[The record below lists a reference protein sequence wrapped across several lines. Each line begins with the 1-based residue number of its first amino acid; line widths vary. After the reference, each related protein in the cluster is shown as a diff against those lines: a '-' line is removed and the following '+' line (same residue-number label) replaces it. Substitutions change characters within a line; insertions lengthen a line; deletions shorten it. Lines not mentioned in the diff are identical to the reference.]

1 MQGNIQAI
9 PSAVTPA
16 MQMAGRVYSHAE
28 KMRVISGI
36 IVCILLAAL
45 DQTVVL
51 PAIPQMAANLGG
63 ATHLSWVVSAYLLT
77 TTATT
82 PIYGKLSDQLGRRAV
97 LIPAIMLFLLASVLC
112 ALADSVPMLIAGR
125 ALQGV
130 GGGALMAVSQAAVAD
145 VIPPRER
152 GKYQGWFAGVWGF
165 ASVAGPVAGGVMV
178 QHLSWRWI
186 FWANIPVGIVAMVL
200 CIRGL
205 TGITAKGTRSKI
217 DYEGAALLLVSV
229 SAILGAL
236 STGGV
241 DFAWVSAPI
250 IGLVIVSVVTFAI
263 LARQQRR
270 AADPLFPAALM
281 GKAGFRAIISI
292 SFLNAAA
299 MFGAIFLLPLLLQ
312 GPLHASAA
320 ISGLAIMPFLATTTI
335 GAFTAGQIVQR
346 TGKPREVMVTGMGGS
361 VVTFII
367 MALLPVGSGLYG
379 FVGVSAL
386 FGFGIG
392 AVMPTSLVTAQSQS
406 GPRDFGASTGIL
418 LLLRALG
425 GAFGATMAGAVL
437 AICGNNIVNG
447 ARLGFGVCAVMLALA
462 TYVALRMENL
472 LLRSTIDAA
481 PAAPEH

>member
-1 MQGNIQAI
+1 LVQSNIQAI
-9 PSAVTPA
+9 PASVTPA
-16 MQMAGRVYSHAE
+16 MQSAGRVYGHAD

-97 LIPAIMLFLLASVLC
+97 LVPAIALFLLASVLC
-112 ALADSVPMLIAGR
+112 ALAGSVPMLIAGR

-130 GGGALMAVSQAAVAD
+130 GGGALLSVSQAAVAD

-152 GKYQGWFAGVWGF
+152 GKYQGWFAAVWGF
-165 ASVAGPVAGGVMV
+165 ASVAGPVAGGFVV

-186 FWANIPVGIVAMVL
+186 FWANIPVGMAAMVM

-217 DYEGAALLLVSV
+217 DYAGAALLLVSV
-229 SAILGAL
+229 SAILVAL

-241 DFAWVSAPI
+241 DFAWVSAPV
-250 IGLVIVSVVTFAI
+250 IGLTIISLAAFVSLTQ
-263 LARQQRR
+263 QQRR

-281 GKAGFRAIISI
+281 DKAGFRAILAIA
-292 SFLNAAA
+292 FLNAAA

-335 GAFTAGQIVQR
+335 GAFTAGQIIRR
-346 TGKPREVMVTGMGGS
+346 TAMPRQVMAAGMSGS
-361 VVTFII
+361 AVMFII
-367 MALLPVGSGLYG
+367 MALLPVASGLPG

-392 AVMPTSLVTAQSQS
+392 AVMPTSIVTAQSQS
-406 GPRDFGASTGIL
+406 GPRDFGAATGIL

-437 AICGNNIVNG
+437 AIYGNDIVAG
-447 ARLGFGVCAVMLALA
+447 ARLGFCVCAAMLALA
-462 TYVALRMENL
+462 VVVTLRMENI
-472 LLRSTIDAA
+472 LLRGTNDIVS
-481 PAAPEH
+481 PQEP